1 MVYSNEREN
10 GHGCFA
16 CCAVHVAP
24 LHCFTRVLGRLA
36 EVSIYDR
43 DPQRRLPIIE
53 HAGRQYVTG
62 TPRHIYEIVIRNR
75 HGEEILGVVSV
86 DGANVISGKTAS
98 PEQSGY
104 VIPGGQR
111 LALSGWR

>member
-1 MVYSNEREN
+1 MATGVSRVVL
-10 GHGCFA
+10 CTLLLCTVSPA
-16 CCAVHVAP
+16 WAV
-24 LHCFTRVLGRLA
+24 GRLA

-43 DPQRRLPIIE
+43 DSQRRLPIIE